1 MKNYY
6 QILGVSESA
15 STSEIKKAFRKLAQ
29 EFHPDKNPDNSEAEK
44 KFKEISEAYETLSDD
59 QKRAHHD
66 AIKNGPSG
74 FGSFDFELGGGSLND
89 LFSSFGGMNLDEM
102 FGFGSHRRSD
112 RQPQKEKY
120 VSIEI
125 PLSELWGDISRSF
138 TLSENQ
144 KCASCNGAGGDNI
157 TQCDTCQG
165 SGRISQTIQ
174 YGTAIFKTARPCHT
188 CSGKGTMIGNL
199 CQPCSGSGQVVKNTT
214 YDLTIRCQKRDG

>member
-6 QILGVSESA
+6 QILDVSESA

-29 EFHPDKNPDNSEAEK
+29 EFHPDKNPNNPEAEK
-44 KFKEISEAYETLSDD
+44 KFKEISEAYEILSDD

-66 AIKNGPSG
+66 ATKDGPSG
-74 FGSFDFELGGGSLND
+74 FGSFDFEFGGGSLND
-89 LFSSFGGMNLDEM
+89 LFSSFGAMNIDEM
-102 FGFGSHRRSD
+102 FGSHRRPD
-112 RQPQKEKY
+112 RHPQKEKY

-144 KCASCNGAGGDNI
+144 KCVSCNGAGGDNI
-157 TQCDTCQG
+157 IQCDTCQG
-165 SGRISQTIQ
+165 SGQISQTIQ
-174 YGTAIFKTARPCHT
+174 VGTAIFKTARPCPT

-199 CQPCSGSGQVVKNTT
+199 CQSCSGLGQVTKNTT